1 MSHEWIEV
9 LNRRWCVCCT
19 AYQQRPHAD
28 AEWPGTRRPC
38 AQDTPYANNRTAI
51 SRVNAEMTE
60 NDRPLWPPGAE
71 LTAQAFDAFAAWTWK
86 RDPTGTIP
94 LDELAREWCEMHR
107 KQH

>member
-19 AYQQRPHAD
+19 AYQQRPHAG

-51 SRVNAEMTE
+51 SIEPIAANSVKGTE
-60 NDRPLWPPGAE
+60 P
-71 LTAQAFDAFAAWTWK
+71 
-86 RDPTGTIP
+86 
-94 LDELAREWCEMHR
+94 
-107 KQH
+107 